1 MPDFLAGIVARVLA
15 LMARLQH
22 SCYRA
27 RCPRIRTY
35 FTYLTIYM
43 LSIWVPNLRVG
54 MESINGT
61 AAAWST
67 ARVEGKLILEQ
78 N

>member
-1 MPDFLAGIVARVLA
+1 
-15 LMARLQH
+15 
-22 SCYRA
+22 
-27 RCPRIRTY
+27 
-35 FTYLTIYM
+35 M